1 METNDADASAILA
14 SSPSYPHAS
23 TARAMSLNVLL
34 PYAAY
39 RIQKHRYIL
48 HGIRTSPPPSRGCA
62 IPSASSSM
70 PAKRASI
77 SASPSKSEKK
87 APSLP
92 TMSFPPVR
100 IPPGNNKRLDASP
113 IPSPSVPQGPRP
125 QVDFALSGLAQLQP
139 SPSTEASHG
148 QTK

>member
-1 METNDADASAILA
+1 MLRASAVLA

-34 PYAAY
+34 SHAAY
-39 RIQKHRYIL
+39 RNSEMKIHAYSVL
-48 HGIRTSPPPSRGCA
+48 HGTSPPPSRGCA

-70 PAKRASI
+70 PAKRALNISI
-77 SASPSKSEKK
+77 TKQVREEST
-87 APSLP
+87 SLH
-92 TMSFPPVR
+92 TVSFPPVR

-113 IPSPSVPQGPRP
+113 IPSPSVPQGPRL
-125 QVDFALSGLAQLQP
+125 QVDFTLSGLAQLQP

-148 QTK
+148 QIK